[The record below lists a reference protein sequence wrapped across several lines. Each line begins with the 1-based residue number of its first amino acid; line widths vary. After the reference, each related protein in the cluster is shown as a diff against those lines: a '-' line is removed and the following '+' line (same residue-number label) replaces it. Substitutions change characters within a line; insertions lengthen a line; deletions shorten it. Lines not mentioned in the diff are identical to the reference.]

1 VAVYD
6 PGELPFET
14 EPMVPPLSRE
24 IPLFNLQRIGH
35 VNCFPRVY
43 CRRPTMWQTPNCA
56 RFWREF
62 KPRNEGDSSICSRR
76 KVRFGAE
83 GTCAG
88 NGGSTARPLVDHVG
102 QGGPGGHVGQVEFFW
117 PSSFIASPA
126 ARIADDLRWAFR
138 WSGIL
143 SLEAFLAGSVRVE
156 SLTCEKRLIFAC
168 QPCRPTVPV
177 VF

>member
-1 VAVYD
+1 
-6 PGELPFET
+6 
-14 EPMVPPLSRE
+14 MVPPLSRE

-62 KPRNEGDSSICSRR
+62 KPRNGGDSSICSRR

-88 NGGSTARPLVDHVG
+88 NGGSTARPLVGHVG
-102 QGGPGGHVGQVEFFW
+102 QGGHVGQVNFFGHLDQCV
-117 PSSFIASPA
+117 ACRA
-126 ARIADDLRWAFR
+126 VADDSRWGCFVGWACR
-138 WSGIL
+138 GEL
-143 SLEAFLAGSVRVE
+143 AFLAGFCRSAD
-156 SLTCEKRLIFAC
+156 LTDEKHLVFASPPC
-168 QPCRPTVPV
+168 QPRAPTPPLR
-177 VF
+177 FCWRSRRMRR